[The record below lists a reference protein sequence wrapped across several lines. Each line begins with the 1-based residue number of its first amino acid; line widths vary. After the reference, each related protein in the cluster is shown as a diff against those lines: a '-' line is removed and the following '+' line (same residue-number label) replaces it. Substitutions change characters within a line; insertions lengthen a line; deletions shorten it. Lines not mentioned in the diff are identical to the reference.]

1 MNKKSLIILISVIA
15 LLIVECIAFVCI
27 KFSNDSGSDF
37 HVHRYVYSITKTQ
50 TCNWDGEKKGE
61 CACGDTII
69 TILPKLEHSLI
80 DGTCELCKKN
90 VYELCEHSWNEATCE
105 VAKHC
110 SNCGL
115 SEGEELKHYFINN
128 VCEKCDLKAT
138 DNYYFTFTLLAD
150 GTYSVKLKNYAQE
163 KIVIPNIY
171 NGNPVTVVDFK
182 GGFSNLTSVVVPNSI
197 TKINTSA
204 FANCENLSSVILP
217 NGLEEI
223 ADKAFDGCSSLTS
236 IKIPKT
242 VTSIGWGA
250 FDSCINLTSIV
261 IPDSV
266 TYMGTGVFKNCTN
279 LLSAKISN
287 RLTEIPNT
295 TFYFCTSLASIEI
308 PDNVTAINRNAF
320 QGCKNLKSIVIG
332 KNLQIVNYYAFGGCK
347 NLSDIYI
354 KDLTAWLN
362 LQAEEYNND
371 KNTNCV
377 IFDADVTRRLYLNN
391 ELVTKLVIPQG
402 VTFISA
408 RSFQNCEN
416 ITEVI
421 IPNSVIEIKA
431 RAFYHCSNLKSV
443 SIENTA
449 VDYWVEAFTLCPIE
463 NAVIPAKFLSGID
476 KTNLKSVIITGG
488 SIPNTVFLGC
498 TKLTSVVI
506 KSGVNS
512 IGERAFAVCTKLSS
526 VVIEKGLLKIDD
538 KAFFNCPSLKDI
550 KYTGSQAD
558 WDAIEKSSA
567 WNEGFASNTVIYNY
581 VQPNN

>member
-138 DNYYFTFTLLAD
+138 NSAYFTFTLLDD
-150 GTYSVKLKNYAQE
+150 GTYSVKLKNNAQE
-163 KIVIPNIY
+163 KIVIPNSY

-182 GGFSNLTSVVVPNSI
+182 GGFSNLTSVIVPNSI

-204 FANCENLSSVILP
+204 FSSCYNLSSVILP

-223 ADKAFDGCSSLTS
+223 ANGAFASCSSLTS

-242 VTSIGWGA
+242 VTSIGWCA

-266 TYMGTGVFKNCTN
+266 TYMGTGVFQNCTN
-279 LLSAKISN
+279 LLSAKISDQ
-287 RLTEIPNT
+287 LTEIPDS
-295 TFYFCTSLASIEI
+295 TFYRCTSLASIEI
-308 PDNVTAINRNAF
+308 PDNVTTINRDAF
-320 QGCKNLKSIVIG
+320 QGCKNLRSIVIG
-332 KNLQIVNYYAFGGCK
+332 KNLKFVNYYAFGGCK

-362 LQAEEYNND
+362 LQAVDYSND
-371 KNTNCV
+371 KSTNCV
-377 IFDADVTRRLYLNN
+377 IFNADVTRRLYLNN
-391 ELVTKLVIPQG
+391 ELITKLVIPDG
-402 VTFISA
+402 ITYINA
-408 RSFQNCEN
+408 RSFQNCVS
-416 ITEVI
+416 ITEVV
-421 IPNSVIEIKA
+421 IPDSVDVISD
-431 RAFYHCSNLKSV
+431 RAFCNCTALKKLTISDNVSFGSYVFTGCLIEELVTDAENL
-443 SIENTA
+443 E
-449 VDYWVEAFTLCPIE
+449 W
-463 NAVIPAKFLSGID
+463 ID
-476 KTNLKSVIITGG
+476 KTNLKSVIITDGN
-488 SIPNTVFLGC
+488 IPNTVFLGC

-506 KSGVNS
+506 KSGVKS

-526 VVIEKGLLKIDD
+526 VVIEKGLLKIGD
-538 KAFFNCPSLKDI
+538 KAFFNCPSLKDV

-558 WDAIEKSSA
+558 WDAIKKSSA

-581 VQPNN
+581 EYANN